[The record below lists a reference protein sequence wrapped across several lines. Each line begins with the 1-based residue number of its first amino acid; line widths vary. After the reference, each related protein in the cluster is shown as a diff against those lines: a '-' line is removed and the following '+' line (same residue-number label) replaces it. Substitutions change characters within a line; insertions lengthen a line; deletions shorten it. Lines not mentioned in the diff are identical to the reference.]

1 MMICALLRK
10 QLRELAQRRGVLVSK
25 AAQAE
30 PDSVAA
36 SRPTR

>member
-1 MMICALLRK
+1 MMIRALLRK

-30 PDSVAA
+30 PEDTVLSLIHI
-36 SRPTR
+36 